1 LTNTNAS
8 IAFYQNQSTIISIKQ
23 SKKMKSTLFLVLS
36 ALTTFSSCTF
46 AQSNPQ
52 ISENNRRGSSAIN
65 KVARNVEGFTGIQ
78 SEVNADL
85 FLTVG
90 AYSFEVTGQ
99 ENLTAA
105 LKTEVKNN
113 VLHIWFDE
121 NMKIDYNKTLKIK
134 ISAPAYQSLSVAGSG
149 GTTLNDKLASESFN
163 LTMSGSGTVRMPK
176 LAVKQLTATLSGSG
190 RFILGGNAETMN
202 LTLSGSGGI
211 ETNMVTAGDVNA
223 VISGSGQISC
233 KPSGDLNAT
242 ISGSG
247 NIRYRGKPRNVQ
259 TAINGSGT
267 VEVE

>member
-1 LTNTNAS
+1 
-8 IAFYQNQSTIISIKQ
+8 
-23 SKKMKSTLFLVLS
+23 MKSTLFLVVS
-36 ALTTFSSCTF
+36 VLTTFSSCTF

-52 ISENNRRGSSAIN
+52 ISENNDKWEKPFVRGSGTIN
-65 KVARNVEGFTGIQ
+65 KVIRNVEGFTGIA

-85 FLTVG
+85 FLTLG
-90 AYSFEVTGQ
+90 TYSFEVTGQ
-99 ENLTAA
+99 DNLTAA

-121 NMKIDYNKTLKIK
+121 NVKIDYNKTLKIK

-149 GTTLNDKLASESFN
+149 AATLNDKLASESFN
-163 LTMSGSGTVRMPK
+163 LTMAGSGTVRMPK
-176 LAVKQLTATLSGSG
+176 LAVKQLTATMSGSG

-223 VISGSGQISC
+223 VISGSGQIAC

-247 NIRYRGKPRNVQ
+247 NIRYRGKPHNVQ
-259 TAINGSGT
+259 TSINGSGT

>member
-1 LTNTNAS
+1 
-8 IAFYQNQSTIISIKQ
+8 
-23 SKKMKSTLFLVLS
+23 MKSTLFLVLS
-36 ALTTFSSCTF
+36 VIGTFTSCTF

-52 ISENNRRGSSAIN
+52 ISENNEKWEKPALRGSGAIH
-65 KVARNVEGFTGIQ
+65 KVVRKVEGFTGIM

-90 AYSFEVTGQ
+90 ACSFEVTGQ
-99 ENLTAA
+99 DNLTAA

-121 NMKIDYNKTLKIK
+121 HVKIDYNKTLKIK
-134 ISAPAYQSLSVAGSG
+134 ISAPAFESLSVAGSG
-149 GTTLNDKLASESFN
+149 STTLNDKLASESFN
-163 LTMSGSGTVRMPK
+163 LTMSGSGTVRIPK
-176 LAVKQLTATLSGSG
+176 LSVQQFTSTLSGSG
-190 RFILGGNAETMN
+190 KFILGGNAETMH
-202 LTLSGSGGI
+202 LTLSGSGII
-211 ETNMVTAGDVNA
+211 ETNLLTAGDVNA
-223 VISGSGQISC
+223 VISGSGQIFC

>member
-1 LTNTNAS
+1 
-8 IAFYQNQSTIISIKQ
+8 
-23 SKKMKSTLFLVLS
+23 MKSTLFLVFS
-36 ALTTFSSCTF
+36 VLTTFTSCTF

-52 ISENNRRGSSAIN
+52 IPENNEKWEKPALRGSSAIN
-65 KVARNVEGFTGIQ
+65 KVARKVEGFTGIS
-78 SEVNADL
+78 SEVNADI

-90 AYSFEVTGQ
+90 EYNFEVTGQ
-99 ENLTAA
+99 ENLTAV

-121 NMKIDYNKTLKIK
+121 HVKIDYNKTLKIK

-149 GTTLNDKLASESFN
+149 GTILNDKLVSESFN
-163 LTMSGSGTVRMPK
+163 LTMAGSGTVRMPK
-176 LAVKQLTATLSGSG
+176 LSVKQLTATLSGSG

-211 ETNMVTAGDVNA
+211 ETNMLTVGDVNA
-223 VISGSGQISC
+223 VISGSGQIYC